1 MACVVQLI
9 MRRSLPKA
17 FGITNRLNSMKLL
30 MKHHVRYH
38 PRWAHRRPLRIIYP
52 EDSNKDEISY
62 AEKLKIERDNIQ
74 FPAKDQEDMFENS
87 DMTIKDKETIINNA
101 RLVNTCATDVKYD
114 IKHTMTESKLHS
126 AWGHESDKTKI
137 NLQHEETTQNSN
149 LESKSKKVRKLEA
162 KQERKAN
169 NIKESAAR
177 AGVPV
182 YKKLPDDDSTLSS
195 AMLIAKS
202 KNKKKNRSLIVLEG
216 KRLIKDAIAAGYVP
230 QKVFFSRVKDAADL
244 NLPNEGVELYKTSYK
259 SISLWSDLTT
269 SPGIL
274 GILKTPSVDH
284 KKPGKDALPLTII
297 CDNIRDPGNLG
308 TILRGA
314 AGVGCQKVI
323 LMKGCVDLWEPK
335 VIRSGAG
342 AHFRTPV
349 ISNVEWDELE
359 PHVEGDASV
368 FLADNSE
375 HVWEDMSKNGEDDD
389 DDSGGGGGEDDI
401 DNGDESLLRD
411 EEKRT
416 KCSPEVSS
424 TLEIYKRRLHS
435 IPVIPYFAVDFTNQS
450 SVVLVIGGETEGLTI
465 NAFRLARDRYGVRLN
480 VPLSNNV
487 ESLNSGTA
495 LGIIVFEMKR
505 QFLRKLQ
512 HKSGEDISEETERIN
527 VPNV

>member
-1 MACVVQLI
+1 MACLLRLV
-9 MRRSLPKA
+9 RRSLPKA
-17 FGITNRLNSMKLL
+17 FGVTNKLNDMKLP
-30 MKHHVRYH
+30 MKQHVRHH

-52 EDSNKDEISY
+52 EDLNKEEVNY
-62 AEKLKIERDNIQ
+62 AEKLKVERESIP
-74 FPAKDQEDMFENS
+74 FPAKDQEDVFENA
-87 DMTIKDKETIINNA
+87 DITFKDKETIISNA
-101 RLVNTCATDVKYD
+101 RSVNTSATNVKYN
-114 IKHTMTESKLHS
+114 IKHTVTESKLHN
-126 AWGHESDKTKI
+126 AWIQENYKTKI
-137 NLQHEETTQNSN
+137 SLPNAETTQNSN
-149 LESKSKKVRKLEA
+149 LQSKSKKVRKLEA
-162 KQERKAN
+162 KQERKAHR
-169 NIKESAAR
+169 IKESAAR
-177 AGVPV
+177 AGVPI

-202 KNKKKNRSLIVLEG
+202 KNKKKKRSLIVLEG

-244 NLPNEGVELYKTSYK
+244 NLPDEGVELYKTSYK

-269 SPGIL
+269 SPGVL

-308 TILRGA
+308 AILRGA

-342 AHFRTPV
+342 AHFRTSV
-349 ISNVEWDELE
+349 VSDVEWDELDT
-359 PHVEGDASV
+359 HVDGDASV
-368 FLADNSE
+368 FLADN
-375 HVWEDMSKNGEDDD
+375 
-389 DDSGGGGGEDDI
+389 
-401 DNGDESLLRD
+401 L
-411 EEKRT
+411 
-416 KCSPEVSS
+416 
-424 TLEIYKRRLHS
+424 
-435 IPVIPYFAVDFTNQS
+435 
-450 SVVLVIGGETEGLTI
+450 IGGETEGLSFS
-465 NAFRLARDRYGVRLN
+465 AFRLAHDRYGVRLN

-512 HKSGEDISEETERIN
+512 HKSGEDISEEIERIN